1 LDEDTVKKIDRAARI
16 CKFDLSTQM
25 VYEFPELEGIM
36 GEEYAR
42 RAGEDPEVS
51 RAVFEHHLPR
61 HAGDELPASVVGTV
75 LALADKIDAQAAF
88 LGIGIQPS
96 GSQDPYGLRRRAA
109 GLIQILL
116 HRDWPAVTLNRLWD
130 HALDLLQEKGL
141 VTQPVEEVKK
151 QLAEFFALRL
161 RTVLQEAEIRHD
173 VIDAVLAAGV
183 GDPRLTVD
191 KARFLTERVKEEDA
205 FKPVVEAFNR
215 AANLGRKG
223 DPNRA
228 VDPSLMEEEAERL
241 LWHAYRQ
248 AADRFEGALS
258 RRDVSGMY
266 GALAEMAPAIHRFFD
281 EVFVM
286 AEDEAVRA
294 NRLALLRQVTDLVKR
309 FAHFDRL
316 TG

>member
-1 LDEDTVKKIDRAARI
+1 MRKIDRAARI

-25 VYEFPELEGIM
+25 VYEFPELEGVM

-116 HRDWPAVTLNRLWD
+116 HRDWPSVTLNRLWD
-130 HALDLLQEKGL
+130 HALELLREKGL
-141 VTQPVEEVKK
+141 VTQPAEEVKK
-151 QLAEFFALRL
+151 RLEEFFALRL

-183 GDPRLTVD
+183 GDPRLAVD
-191 KARFLTERVKEEDA
+191 KARFLMERVKEEDA
-205 FKPVVEAFNR
+205 FKPVVEASTG
-215 AANLGRKG
+215 LPTWEGREIRTG
-223 DPNRA
+223 

-241 LWHAYRQ
+241 LWNAYGRPPT
-248 AADRFEGALS
+248 GS
-258 RRDVSGMY
+258 RPPCPSGRRRHVP
-266 GALAEMAPAIHRFFD
+266 GSGEMAPTIHRFFD

-294 NRLALLRQVTDLVKR
+294 NRLSASPPADR
-309 FAHFDRL
+309 FGEAFRPL
-316 TG
+316 